1 MTYHEELAQY
11 AVKRA
16 QGTACLKDETR
27 VVQIGEALLRGVLE
41 VVAAPSAVLNVDAA
55 QVQALGEAPETVAA
69 PAPARRKRG

>member
-1 MTYHEELAQY
+1 MTFHEELAQY

-27 VVQIGEALLRGVLE
+27 VVQIGEALLRGIPG
-41 VVAAPSAVLNVDAA
+41 VVAAPEIAPDTDAP
-55 QVQALGEAPETVAA
+55 QVQALGETVLVAP